1 MIQIIKRC
9 LGVCLLFLSIALI
22 LNCNPKKIE
31 VGSFGPECN
40 NERLQLGIPPVEE
53 NWVPNYPIKNLVE
66 WGPNTISFK
75 MNKPQHLM
83 KSIRIENDIRIY
95 EEDTFL
101 KYVDENLSIKLRIK
115 YSFIDSS
122 NHRTYLLINQNTKE
136 VMINGIRDRILEE
149 EEIVLSKKDA
159 LKMLSDWGFNK

>member
-1 MIQIIKRC
+1 
-9 LGVCLLFLSIALI
+9 
-22 LNCNPKKIE
+22 
-31 VGSFGPECN
+31 
-40 NERLQLGIPPVEE
+40 
-53 NWVPNYPIKNLVE
+53 
-66 WGPNTISFK
+66 
-75 MNKPQHLM
+75 M